1 MSERR
6 TRFEAVFQEVYEPLQ
21 RYARRRTD
29 AATADDV
36 VADTL
41 LVMWRRLDDL
51 PDGMALAWSYG
62 IARRCLANRRR
73 GAERQVRLAD
83 RLLGERG
90 AGYDGHQPPEP
101 DPVLHDALG
110 DLEVDDREL
119 VRLWAWEEL
128 QPREIAVVLGITPN
142 AASIRLHRA
151 RKRLADAVR
160 RKSHPVAGHS
170 IIDTTPIGSTGD
182 AR

>member
-1 MSERR
+1 MTERR
-6 TRFEAVFQEVYEPLQ
+6 TRFEAVFAEVYEPLQ

-36 VADTL
+36 VADAL

-51 PDGMALAWSYG
+51 PDGMALAWAYG

-73 GAERQVRLAD
+73 GAERQTRLAD
-83 RLLGERG
+83 RLMGERQ
-90 AGYDGHQPPEP
+90 APEPYEP

-110 DLEVDDREL
+110 DLDVDDREL
-119 VRLWAWEEL
+119 VRLWAWEDL
-128 QPREIAVVLGITPN
+128 QPREIAVALGISPN

-151 RKRLADAVR
+151 RRRLADAVT
-160 RKSHPVAGHS
+160 RKTHPVAGHS
-170 IIDTTPIGSTGD
+170 IVGNTLGPEGA